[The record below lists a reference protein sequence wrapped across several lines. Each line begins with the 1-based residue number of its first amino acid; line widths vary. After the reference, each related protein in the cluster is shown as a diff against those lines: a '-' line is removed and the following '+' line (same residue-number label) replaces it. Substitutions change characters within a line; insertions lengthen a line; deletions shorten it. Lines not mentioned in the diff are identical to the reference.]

1 VQLTHIINASQQHTS
16 DHATP
21 TKLGTH
27 MARPGHVPFLRGC
40 LLTWLCSTCVV
51 LHGTELTVLETGSA
65 AQLSALGNEALMQGR
80 YETAIEHYK
89 RALTNDKTSFQATF
103 NLALA
108 YQYLE
113 NYAEARRW
121 YDEALKISPDHAEAL
136 CNLGYLAYRAG
147 QWELAEDN
155 FLAAARQATSKD
167 IAAEYWF
174 NAATAREKRGHFLE
188 ARRAYD
194 ECLSLN
200 SQHFSAHYNL
210 GTLFL
215 GALSDQPKALEK
227 AEAALKKAHELAP
240 TRAEA
245 LVNLGLCLERQQ
257 RDDDN
262 SHAKNAFDQAVA
274 VAAPTYKTQALWNR
288 ALFFD
293 RQKPP
298 QRLAMRDDLQAILAL
313 DGQFPGA
320 NGLLGAYHYAL
331 GEFDAATTYLHKEIT
346 GPAFDAQS
354 TIDVESHYLLA
365 MLYTDHRPHA
375 QKALD
380 HASAYY
386 QLRPDSAKIQDV
398 RRRALR
404 LSSMISTAQNTVTPA
419 VAEPISAHTVQ
430 RVTKD
435 SNDGKNKTTTPDP
448 HKEPAKN
455 NPHGPAAHDHAA
467 PPTKH

>member
-1 VQLTHIINASQQHTS
+1 
-16 DHATP
+16 
-21 TKLGTH
+21 
-27 MARPGHVPFLRGC
+27 MARTRHHPALSRY
-40 LLTWLCSTCVV
+40 LLAWLCTTCIT
-51 LHGTELTVLETGSA
+51 LSSAELTVLETGSA

-80 YETAIEHYK
+80 YETAIELYK
-89 RALTNDKTSFQATF
+89 RALANDKTSFQATF

-108 YQYLE
+108 YQYLDKD
-113 NYAEARRW
+113 AEARRW

-147 QWELAEDN
+147 QWQLAEDH
-155 FLAAARQATSKD
+155 FSAAARQAVNKD

-174 NAATAREKRGHFLE
+174 NVATAREKRAQFLE

-200 SQHFSAHYNL
+200 SEHFSAHYNL

-215 GALSDQPKALEK
+215 GPLSDQPKALEK

-240 TRAEA
+240 TRAEP
-245 LVNLGLCLERQQ
+245 LVNLGLCLERQHN
-257 RDDDN
+257 DDTNDQ
-262 SHAKNAFDQAVA
+262 AKIAFDKAVE
-274 VAAPTYKTQALWNR
+274 VAAPTYKTHALWNR

-298 QRLAMRDDLQAILAL
+298 QRLAMRDDLQAILTL
-313 DGQFPGA
+313 DAQFSGA

-331 GEFDAATTYLHKEIT
+331 GEFDQAATHLHKEIT
-346 GPAFDAQS
+346 GAAFDAEN

-365 MLYTDHRPHA
+365 MLYTDHRPNA

-404 LSSMISTAQNTVTPA
+404 LNSSFATTPSA
-419 VAEPISAHTVQ
+419 NAGNAGQAEPISSQAVQ

-435 SNDGKNKTTTPDP
+435 AAHGDAGKNTHAHDAK
-448 HKEPAKN
+448 KENVKKSTSAPAKDA
-455 NPHGPAAHDHAA
+455 HGHSDAHGSSSAHGSSDTHAHPATTH
-467 PPTKH
+467 